1 MVDNDFSSSGSNQK
15 TPILRLTKLVLPV
28 EGKKK
33 VAFRGLKDFIYP
45 LQNGKALST
54 ETHGVSFRV
63 KTKTSKQQNPPIE
76 IFCSDDEISFNFK
89 SPKEKEPKRKIADES
104 FREKRKTRKTHT
116 TDESS
121 PEKVPNKRKSDATD
135 ESSPEKV
142 PKKRKLDAADESS
155 PEKVSK
161 KRKSDATDESSPEK
175 GVFRKS
181 DKVGTCLEK
190 VVLKKRKPTKVVST
204 SEESSPEKGVP
215 NKPKSDKA
223 GTSPEKGVPKK
234 RKPTKVVSTSE
245 ESSPE
250 KVVPKKQKSK
260 NVFPKKLKFRKNV
273 GTFSNV
279 FLQFSYDLLKAR
291 RAQVYHGETGILLFS
306 KLLKIRS

>member
-45 LQNGKALST
+45 LQNGNAF
-54 ETHGVSFRV
+54 SFRV
-63 KTKTSKQQNPPIE
+63 KTKNSRQLIPPIE

-104 FREKRKTRKTHT
+104 FRKKRKTRKIHT
-116 TDESS
+116 T
-121 PEKVPNKRKSDATD
+121 
-135 ESSPEKV
+135 
-142 PKKRKLDAADESS
+142 DESS

-161 KRKSDATDESSPEK
+161 KRKSDATDE
-175 GVFRKS
+175 
-181 DKVGTCLEK
+181 C
-190 VVLKKRKPTKVVST
+190 
-204 SEESSPEKGVP
+204 SPEKGVP
-215 NKPKSDKA
+215 NKRKSDKA
-223 GTSPEKGVPKK
+223 GTSPEKEVLKKRKPTRVVSMSEESSPKKGAPKKRKSDKAGTSLEKVVPKK

-250 KVVPKKQKSK
+250 KIVPKKQKSK
-260 NVFPKKLKFRKNV
+260 NVLAKKLKFRKNV

-291 RAQVYHGETGILLFS
+291 RAQVYHDETGILLFS
-306 KLLKIRS
+306 KLLKIRSKFLGTSESWVNYVVGYVYVLGSFSNSL